1 MNVFSRDNSLIMQR
15 ISTKQQLSVERCIE
29 RRSSVEHSIEEGI
42 KHVEKKADN
51 DDITNKESGLI
62 YEDGYNKA
70 TRTTDNNDNRQQQPT
85 TTMTDNNNN
94 RQPTKAMRMSTLL
107 ELQSTP
113 CGTRL
118 GKCCGRV
125 TKIYKSPAKTTLIL
139 SCDDEEVCV
148 VTGFHST
155 KGVADIVKFQLLK
168 AQRFDEARFD
178 GKRLYQTKL
187 LYEFVIQSSTSI
199 SVSEADSVHVES
211 IGDLT
216 KAGIYGI
223 RDLQFI

>member
-1 MNVFSRDNSLIMQR
+1 
-15 ISTKQQLSVERCIE
+15 
-29 RRSSVEHSIEEGI
+29 
-42 KHVEKKADN
+42 
-51 DDITNKESGLI
+51 
-62 YEDGYNKA
+62 
-70 TRTTDNNDNRQQQPT
+70 
-85 TTMTDNNNN
+85 MTDNNNN

-155 KGVADIVKFQLLK
+155 KGVADVLKDCIVGKIVKFQLLK

-216 KAGIYGI
+216 KAGIYGFTCVLADPFMAVDGI
-223 RDLQFI
+223 LYAVVGDVQNNRADFHLNGADSSKEFEALTKGTALEITRAFVTIEDQCITVKANASDVRVLKKMLR